1 MCKSTKSQEKAT
13 SNFFEKLRGE
23 AYRKPRAIFE
33 VADDGRADLIG
44 FAAHVDGILN
54 FFRVMPDESVRCD
67 GLVSIPAMGNR
78 GIAAYYGGDY
88 AVAI

>member
-1 MCKSTKSQEKAT
+1 MCKSAESRAKAMD
-13 SNFFEKLRGE
+13 NFFVKLRGE
-23 AYRKPRAIFE
+23 PYSKPRAIYARDF
-33 VADDGRADLIG
+33 DGRDDLIG
-44 FAAHVDGILN
+44 FSAFFEGVLT

-67 GLVSIPAMGNR
+67 GLVSYPAMGNR